1 MYVFRIEFDHYSRG
15 NITDIAHLNFFRVAN
30 VHGAPSK
37 AMLLHSYNYMY
48 IGQAKIL
55 VCFAIITQ
63 PLQFSRLKAIH
74 HCYGQEWSEFHSLS
88 TIEA

>member
-15 NITDIAHLNFFRVAN
+15 NTTDIAQLNFVRVVN

-37 AMLLHSYNYMY
+37 AMLLQLYNYMY
-48 IGQAKIL
+48 IGQAKLL

-63 PLQFSRLKAIH
+63 PLQFSRPKGIH
-74 HCYGQEWSEFHSLS
+74 HYHGQKWS
-88 TIEA
+88 